1 MLHLTDVQKSF
12 GTFSALS
19 NLSVTVPTGSIFGLL
34 GPNGAGKTTAIRIIN
49 SIYQADSGTVTWQDS
64 PVTEE
69 WVRKH
74 VGYLPEERG
83 LYPKMSVQ
91 ENLYFFAQI
100 HRQDLTPE
108 LKQRIESLLER
119 FDLLKHAK
127 KELGKLSKGMQQKVQ
142 ILATILH
149 DPELLILDE
158 PFTGL
163 DPVNTRKLKDL
174 IRELQ
179 QEGKTIIL
187 STHRMEQVEE
197 LCTNIVL
204 IHQGQSVLQGPVR
217 EVKTQNRTNTFILET
232 DSDLTE
238 TPPGTILEQSDSR
251 VKFQV
256 ENHEHAQTFLASILA
271 QQSVLEFREVLP
283 TLEEIFIQQVNTPDH
298 D

>member
-142 ILATILH
+142 TIAHILH
-149 DPELLILDE
+149 
-158 PFTGL
+158 
-163 DPVNTRKLKDL
+163 
-174 IRELQ
+174 
-179 QEGKTIIL
+179 
-187 STHRMEQVEE
+187 
-197 LCTNIVL
+197 
-204 IHQGQSVLQGPVR
+204 GP
-217 EVKTQNRTNTFILET
+217 
-232 DSDLTE
+232 
-238 TPPGTILEQSDSR
+238 
-251 VKFQV
+251 
-256 ENHEHAQTFLASILA
+256 
-271 QQSVLEFREVLP
+271 
-283 TLEEIFIQQVNTPDH
+283 
-298 D
+298 